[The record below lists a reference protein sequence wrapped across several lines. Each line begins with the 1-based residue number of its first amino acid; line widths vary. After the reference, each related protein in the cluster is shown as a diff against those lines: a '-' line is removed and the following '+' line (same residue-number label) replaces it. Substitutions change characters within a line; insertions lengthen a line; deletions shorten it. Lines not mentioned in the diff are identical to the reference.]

1 MAAPLSGVGQQQIPL
16 SQPFQPGG
24 SDQTRDVRQ
33 QNQVPREDEVQ
44 ARGEAPA
51 QTQDTNTQ
59 KGNENFAKSDSSNN
73 QGRGSLVDIVV

>member
-24 SDQTRDVRQ
+24 SDQSREIRQ

-44 ARGEAPA
+44 ARGEPSA
-51 QTQDTNTQ
+51 QTQNANTE
-59 KGNENFAKSDSSNN
+59 KGDGHFAKSDSNT
-73 QGRGSLVDIVV
+73 QGRGSLVDIVI